1 MHKTQYTYLTLVVY
15 YVHRSH
21 RAPLKN
27 YTSAQ
32 NTVHLSCCLLGTSQ
46 SSCTPEELHQY
57 KRYMLV
63 TEPSLQQELEEALQ
77 VGLGQRCELSKVLP
91 VIVH

>member
-1 MHKTQYTYLTLVVY
+1 
-15 YVHRSH
+15 
-21 RAPLKN
+21 
-27 YTSAQ
+27 
-32 NTVHLSCCLLGTSQ
+32 
-46 SSCTPEELHQY
+46 
-57 KRYMLV
+57 MLV